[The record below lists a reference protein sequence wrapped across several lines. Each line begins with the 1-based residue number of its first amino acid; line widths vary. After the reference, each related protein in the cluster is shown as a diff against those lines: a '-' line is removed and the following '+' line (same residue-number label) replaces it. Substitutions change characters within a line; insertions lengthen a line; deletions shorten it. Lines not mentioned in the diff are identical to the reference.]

1 MESVTNPEQ
10 DIVMKMNTE
19 TIQKLKTSGVK
30 YMLIQV
36 LSLLKAFKSS
46 IDFKSNT
53 INWFFTLLT
62 METGLLMADL

>member
-1 MESVTNPEQ
+1 MTNPEQ
-10 DIVMKMNTE
+10 DIVINMNTE
-19 TIQKLKTSGVK
+19 GIQKLKNSGMK
-30 YMLIQV
+30 YTLVQV
-36 LSLLKAFKSS
+36 LRGNRANS

>member
-1 MESVTNPEQ
+1 MSVYPNLPEEGCQ
-10 DIVMKMNTE
+10 
-19 TIQKLKTSGVK
+19 QSF
-30 YMLIQV
+30 
-36 LSLLKAFKSS
+36 LLNS